1 LRNPKNLLLCAVLMA
16 MSISL
21 FACSG
26 STGTSTG
33 DKLPPGGTAPAITQQ
48 PASLTVTAGQAA
60 TFSVMATG
68 TAPLSY
74 QWFMNG
80 TASGTNSDTFS
91 IGAATVG
98 QTGAHID
105 VTVTN
110 AAGAVTSAM
119 AILTVT
125 AAATAPTITQQ
136 PASETVTAGQ
146 AASFSVTATGTA
158 PLSYQWFVNG
168 TASGTN
174 SSTFSIAQT
183 TTAQNGAHIDVKVSN
198 ATGSVTS
205 ATAVLTVTAEATAPA
220 ITQQPA
226 NTTVT
231 AGQSATFTV
240 TATGTAPLTYQ
251 WFLNGSAAGTNSNT
265 YTISQTTVGQ
275 TGAQIHVKVT
285 NAAGSATSNTVTLTV
300 NAAAPTAPTITTQ
313 PTNATVTAG
322 QSATFAVTATGT
334 APLTYQWFLNGTAA
348 GTNSNTYTIS
358 QTTLGQTGAQIFV
371 TVTNTAGHVTSQTVT
386 LTVNAVQTNTV
397 NVLTYHNDVARTGQN
412 LSESTLTTANVK
424 SASFGLV
431 GNLSVDGG
439 VDAEPLYAS
448 NLTLAGGVRNV
459 VYVVT
464 ENDSVYAF
472 DADTFAQL
480 WHVSVLG
487 ANETASDNR
496 GCNQVSPI
504 IGITS
509 TPVIDLS
516 AGTHGEIFLV
526 AMSLDSSGNYHQRLH
541 ALDLTTGAEISGSP
555 TTIQATFPMTS
566 GTTTF
571 DSKQYKERAALLL
584 LNGVIYTTWA
594 SHCDDGP
601 YTGWIMA
608 YNETTLQQS
617 SVLNVTPNG
626 GDGAIWMAG
635 DGPAADSSGNI
646 YFLDGNGTFDDTL
659 NSNGFPERGDFGNGF
674 IKLSTAGNSLSV
686 ADYFTMFNTDAESN
700 EDQDLGSGGEMLLPD
715 VQDTQSNTWHL
726 AVGAGKDGHIYVV
739 NRDLMGKFNT
749 SNDSAI
755 YQEIDSNGLGGGV
768 WSVPAYFNNVVYYG
782 AVGDHLRAFSIAN
795 AKLATPAS
803 SLTAES
809 FGYPGTT
816 PSISA
821 NGNSAGIVWAVEN
834 NGGGV
839 LHAYDATNLGTE
851 LYNSNQAANS
861 RDHFADNKFITP
873 MIANG
878 KVYVGTPNSV
888 AVFGLLP

>member
-1 LRNPKNLLLCAVLMA
+1 LRNPRNLLLCAVLMA

-431 GNLSVDGG
+431 GNLSVDAG
-439 VDAEPLYAS
+439 VDAEPLYVS

>member
-1 LRNPKNLLLCAVLMA
+1 MG

-21 FACSG
+21 FACGYSG
-26 STGTSTG
+26 T
-33 DKLPPGGTAPAITQQ
+33 PPGYTPPPNGNAPTIAQQ
-48 PASLTVTAGQAA
+48 PASQTVTAGQSA

-68 TAPLSY
+68 TAPLVYHWYLNSAAAGSNSSSFTIAAVAVAQTGAQIYVTVTNAVGSATSATVTLTVNATASAPVITEQPASVTVTAGQAAAFSVTATGTSPLTY

-80 TASGTNSDTFS
+80 TAGGTNSNTFS
-91 IGAATVG
+91 I
-98 QTGAHID
+98 
-105 VTVTN
+105 
-110 AAGAVTSAM
+110 S
-119 AILTVT
+119 
-125 AAATAPTITQQ
+125 
-136 PASETVTAGQ
+136 
-146 AASFSVTATGTA
+146 
-158 PLSYQWFVNG
+158 
-168 TASGTN
+168 
-174 SSTFSIAQT
+174 QT
-183 TTAQNGAHIDVKVSN
+183 TTGQNGAQIYVKVSN
-198 ATGSVTS
+198 AAGNTKSNTVT
-205 ATAVLTVTAEATAPA
+205 LTVNQPAPTAPV

-226 NTTVT
+226 NATVT
-231 AGQSATFTV
+231 AGQPATFTV

-251 WFLNGSAAGTNSNT
+251 WFLNGAAAGTNS
-265 YTISQTTVGQ
+265 S
-275 TGAQIHVKVT
+275 
-285 NAAGSATSNTVTLTV
+285 
-300 NAAAPTAPTITTQ
+300 
-313 PTNATVTAG
+313 
-322 QSATFAVTATGT
+322 
-334 APLTYQWFLNGTAA
+334 
-348 GTNSNTYTIS
+348 TYTIS
-358 QTTLGQTGAQIFV
+358 QTTLGQTGAQIYV
-371 TVTNTAGHVTSQTVT
+371 TVTNAAGNATSQTVT
-386 LTVNAVQTNTV
+386 LTVNAVQTSTV

-412 LSESTLTTANVK
+412 LNESILTTSNVK
-424 SASFGLV
+424 SANFGLV

-439 VDAEPLYAS
+439 VDAEPLYVS
-448 NLTLAGGVRNV
+448 NLNVVGGVHNV

-480 WHVSVLG
+480 WDVSVLG

-496 GCNQVSPI
+496 GCGQVSPI

-509 TPVIDLS
+509 TPVIDLH

-526 AMSLDSSGNYHQRLH
+526 AMSLDNSGNYHQRLH

-555 TTIQATFPMTS
+555 VTVQATFPTTG

-571 DSKQYKERAALLL
+571 DPKQYKERAALLL

-601 YTGWIMA
+601 YTGWVMG
-608 YNETTLQQS
+608 YSETTLQQT
-617 SVLNVTPNG
+617 SVLDVTPNG

-646 YFLDGNGTFDDTL
+646 YFLDANGTFDDTL
-659 NSNGFPERGDFGNGF
+659 NSNGFPEHGDYGNAF

-700 EDQDLGSGGEMLLPD
+700 ADEDLGSGGEMLLPD
-715 VQDTQSNTWHL
+715 VQDTQKNTWHL

-749 SNDSAI
+749 NNDNGI
-755 YQEIDSNGLGGGV
+755 YQEIDTNGLSGGV
-768 WSVPAYFNNVVYYG
+768 WSMPAYFNNVVYYG
-782 AVGDHLRAFSIAN
+782 AVSDHMRAFSIAN
-795 AKLATPAS
+795 AKLTTPAS
-803 SLTAES
+803 SMTAGS

-821 NGNSAGIVWAVEN
+821 NGSSAGIVWAVEN
-834 NGGGV
+834 NGSGGI